1 LTTNNNLTIFV
12 RYRITYLLKTVLES
26 LITSKTRIKLL
37 VKFFINSQTKAY
49 LRSLETEFGES
60 TNSIRIELNRFEK
73 AGLLESSSEGNRKYY
88 KANTGHAFF
97 NDIHHLL
104 LKYVGIDTIIDT
116 VLNKVG
122 HLERA
127 YITGDFARGIQS
139 KVIDILLVGTN
150 LDHNYINKLIQK
162 AEEMVS
168 FKVRYISIAPG
179 EIEEYFDPNEPCLL
193 VWQK

>member
-1 LTTNNNLTIFV
+1 M
-12 RYRITYLLKTVLES
+12 LES
-26 LITSKTRIKLL
+26 LITSKTRINLL
-37 VKFFINSQTKAY
+37 IKFFINSETKSY
-49 LRSLETEFGES
+49 LRGLESEFGES
-60 TNSIRIELNRFEK
+60 TNAIRLELNRFEK

-88 KANTGHAFF
+88 KANTRHAFF

-116 VLNKVG
+116 VLSKIG

-127 YITGDFARGIQS
+127 YITGDFARGMQS
-139 KVIDILLVGTN
+139 KVIDILLVGTQ

-162 AEEMVS
+162 AEEVVS
-168 FKVRYISIAPG
+168 FKVRYISITPNEFNNYLEPG
-179 EIEEYFDPNEPCLL
+179 EPCLL

>member
-1 LTTNNNLTIFV
+1 MI
-12 RYRITYLLKTVLES
+12 
-26 LITSKTRIKLL
+26 
-37 VKFFINSQTKAY
+37 KFFINSETKSY
-49 LRSLETEFGES
+49 LRGLESEFGES
-60 TNSIRIELNRFEK
+60 TNAIRLELNRFEK

-88 KANTGHAFF
+88 KANTRHAFF

-116 VLNKVG
+116 VLSKIG

-127 YITGDFARGIQS
+127 YITGDFARGMQS
-139 KVIDILLVGTN
+139 KVIDILLVGTQ

-162 AEEMVS
+162 AEEVVS
-168 FKVRYISIAPG
+168 FKVRYISITPNEFNNYLEPG
-179 EIEEYFDPNEPCLL
+179 EPCLL

>member
-1 LTTNNNLTIFV
+1 M
-12 RYRITYLLKTVLES
+12 LES

-37 VKFFINSQTKAY
+37 IKFFINSETKSY
-49 LRSLETEFGES
+49 LRGLESEFGES
-60 TNSIRIELNRFEK
+60 TNAIRLELNRFEK

-88 KANTGHAFF
+88 KANTRHAFF

-116 VLNKVG
+116 VLSKIG

-127 YITGDFARGIQS
+127 YITGDFAQGMQS
-139 KVIDILLVGTN
+139 KVIDILLVGTQ

-162 AEEMVS
+162 AEEVVS
-168 FKVRYISIAPG
+168 FKVRYISIAPD
-179 EIEEYFDPNEPCLL
+179 ELNNYLEPCEPCLL

>member
-1 LTTNNNLTIFV
+1 M
-12 RYRITYLLKTVLES
+12 LES

-49 LRSLETEFGES
+49 LRSLESEFGES
-60 TNSIRIELNRFEK
+60 TNAIRIELNRFEK

-116 VLNKVG
+116 VLSKIG

-139 KVIDILLVGTN
+139 KVIDILLVGTQ

-162 AEEMVS
+162 AEEVVS
-168 FKVRYISIAPG
+168 FKVRYISIAPD
-179 EIEEYFDPNEPCLL
+179 EFNNYFEPGEPCLL

>member
-1 LTTNNNLTIFV
+1 M
-12 RYRITYLLKTVLES
+12 LES

-97 NDIHHLL
+97 NEIHHLL

-116 VLNKVG
+116 VLSKVG

-127 YITGDFARGIQS
+127 YITGDFAQGIQS

-179 EIEEYFDPNEPCLL
+179 E
-193 VWQK
+193 